1 MAVEKVEIK
10 SKGQSL
16 GEFDYEYPETLEDGI
31 DLDGEEKVFKLY
43 ASQRKIRWVDSKR
56 RELTGG
62 GLPKAVVDA
71 LKSADPEV
79 LKTIAES
86 LGVELA

>member
-1 MAVEKVEIK
+1 MGIEQVEIK

-16 GEFDYEYPETLEDGI
+16 GKFDYEYPDNLDEALDQ
-31 DLDGEEKVFKLY
+31 DGEEKIYKLY
-43 ASQRKIRWVDSKR
+43 AMQRKIRWADAKR

-71 LKSADPEV
+71 LKSADPAI
-79 LKTIAES
+79 LKRIAEE